1 MNMKKAL
8 FVLVVLIGIGS
19 SVFAETYYYYINAHK
34 FEGGS
39 ISTTDCYSG
48 TAEYRNSPYAIN
60 MKDKGPIPIGT
71 YRISERTGSKGP
83 YTFTLVPESG
93 TELFGRDGFLIH
105 GDSSS
110 GNASTG
116 CIVMRQR
123 TEREKIV
130 VGSTLVVRE

>member
-1 MNMKKAL
+1 MSMKKGL
-8 FVLVVLIGIGS
+8 FVLVALVGIGS
-19 SVFAETYYYYINAHK
+19 SVFAETYYYYIHDHK
-34 FEGGS
+34 FVGGS

-60 MKDKGPIPIGT
+60 LKDKGPCVF
-71 YRISERTGSKGP
+71 R
-83 YTFTLVPESG
+83 LVPERG
-93 TELFGRDGFLIH
+93 TEIFDRDYYGFLIH

-123 TEREKIV
+123 TDREKIV
-130 VGSTLVVRE
+130 VGSTLIVRE

>member
-1 MNMKKAL
+1 MKKAL
-8 FVLVVLIGIGS
+8 FVLVSLVGIS
-19 SVFAETYYYYINAHK
+19 SGVFAETYYYYINAHR
-34 FEGGS
+34 FEGGA

-71 YRISERTGSKGP
+71 YRISERTSSKGP
-83 YTFTLVPESG
+83 YTFTLVPERG
-93 TELFGRDGFLIH
+93 TELFGRGGFLIH

-123 TEREKIV
+123 TDREKIV
-130 VGSTLVVRE
+130 VGSTLIVRE